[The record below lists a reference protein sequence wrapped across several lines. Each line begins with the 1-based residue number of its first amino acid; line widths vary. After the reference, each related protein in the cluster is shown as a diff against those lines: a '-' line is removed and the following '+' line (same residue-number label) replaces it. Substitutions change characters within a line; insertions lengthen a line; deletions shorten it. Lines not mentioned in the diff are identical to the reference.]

1 MNKLGIIGFGNQAKA
16 WANNGR
22 DSGMDISIIARENS
36 PSLKI
41 ANEQNF
47 KTYHFNDEQLSEFEF
62 IALLTPDHTH
72 IEILDRVSSRLN
84 QSVTIILAHGYSIT
98 YQKLNEKFPQFN
110 FALLAP
116 KAIGSELRNNYVKK
130 YSLGA
135 VYCCANSQTE
145 NEVID
150 LAKKIG
156 ITHGPYKVTFEQE
169 TIADLFSE
177 QSILCSLLPYGA
189 MASFNQLRSM
199 GIPKELAY
207 FECWYEVKL
216 IADTMIKLGPE
227 KFFEMIS
234 PNALIGSEVAREKI
248 FNQDFF
254 NKIDELAEEIKEKKF
269 AKTVDE
275 TNFDQLKNK
284 VMNFWKDQE
293 INSVHK
299 EMGNDLYQ

>member
-36 PSLKI
+36 PSLKNASDQKFTI
-41 ANEQNF
+41 LN
-47 KTYHFNDEQLSEFEF
+47 FNDENLKSFDF

-72 IEILDRVSSRLN
+72 IEILDRVANKLKN
-84 QSVTIILAHGYSIT
+84 DVTIILAHGYSLT
-98 YQKLNEKFPQFN
+98 YQKINEKFPSLN

-116 KAIGSELRNNYVKK
+116 KAIGSELRNNYTKK
-130 YSLGA
+130 HSLGA
-135 VYCCANSQTE
+135 VYSCQNSKTE
-145 NEVID
+145 SEIID

-156 ITHGPYKVTFEQE
+156 ITHGPYQVTFEEE
-169 TIADLFSE
+169 TIADLVSE

-248 FNQDFF
+248 FNADFF
-254 NKIDELAEEIKEKKF
+254 NKIDELAIEIKNKKF
-269 AKTVDE
+269 AKTVSE
-275 TNFDQLKNK
+275 TNFEQVKEK
-284 VMNFWKDQE
+284 VINFWKDQE
-293 INSVHK
+293 INTVHK